1 MGVSSDGQLH
11 FGVVLK
17 DGDGEPLQD
26 SEVPSF
32 VRMDEED
39 GDVDLDLLIC
49 DEMNIPRNNYAA
61 VRDASK
67 EYPVALEIFCSF
79 DYSMYILRVNV
90 PEAEMAVRR
99 GYHEAFS
106 ELPAIPA
113 AAIERFKAWCSSHDL
128 EPEEPKWILSSLYG

>member
-11 FGVVLK
+11 FGIVLK

-26 SEVPSF
+26 GEAPSF
-32 VRMDEED
+32 ILFDADR
-39 GDVDLDLLIC
+39 DVDLALLIC
-49 DEMNIPRNNYAA
+49 SEMNIPRQNYAA
-61 VRDASK
+61 VRSASK

-79 DYSMYILRVNV
+79 DYSMYVLRVNV
-90 PEAEMAVRR
+90 PEAEMTVRR

-113 AAIERFKAWCSSHDL
+113 AAIERFKAWCSAHDL